1 MKSLNI
7 IASIWW
13 IAQSYCVLCFSLSLT
28 FSSSL
33 SSVYQAI
40 TCSANLVTVVAYY
53 YHYYYLVVVIY
64 ALSLFFVYF
73 SHCVELVLL
82 LWALSPFLT
91 LRSFC
96 YGPTAVQD
104 DAAPGTQEYIMLRQD
119 SIHSADIRGKGSPF
133 RAKCHEIFCC
143 TLKQVILKDN
153 SDSEGLCATRPC
165 FSLLCWCF
173 CIFYLS
179 LSFIWTYFCFLPF
192 LKSIWLVHF
201 LFLGRMC
208 VL

>member
-1 MKSLNI
+1 M
-7 IASIWW
+7 
-13 IAQSYCVLCFSLSLT
+13 
-28 FSSSL
+28 
-33 SSVYQAI
+33 
-40 TCSANLVTVVAYY
+40 CSANLVTVVAYY
-53 YHYYYLVVVIY
+53 YYYYYDLVVVIY
-64 ALSLFFVYF
+64 TLSLFFAYF

-119 SIHSADIRGKGSPF
+119 SIHSADIRVKAPLFVLSVMKSS
-133 RAKCHEIFCC
+133 AAHWSKSSTKKAQ
-143 TLKQVILKDN
+143 TLKVCVQHIRV
-153 SDSEGLCATRPC
+153 

-173 CIFYLS
+173 CIFL
-179 LSFIWTYFCFLPF
+179 LKFKFIWTYFCFLPF
-192 LKSIWLVHF
+192 LKSNWLVHF
-201 LFLGRMC
+201 LFLSRMC